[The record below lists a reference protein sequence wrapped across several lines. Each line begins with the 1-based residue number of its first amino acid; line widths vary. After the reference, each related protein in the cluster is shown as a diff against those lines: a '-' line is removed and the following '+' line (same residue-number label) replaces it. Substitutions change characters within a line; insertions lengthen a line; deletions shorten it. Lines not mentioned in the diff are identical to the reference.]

1 MSTPR
6 RRVTVHDV
14 AREARVSRGT
24 VSRVVNGERY
34 VSTEARKAVEAAI
47 LRTGYVPSRAA
58 RTLVRQRAQA
68 VGFVVHE
75 PHAMFVDD
83 PNIGRLLLGAN
94 RALSAADHQMP
105 TLIFDSDEDSQR
117 IVRYLG
123 GGVVDGV
130 ILVSA
135 REHDPITDAVR
146 NLGLATAFIG
156 NPRNEM
162 PWVGIDN
169 EDAAHSITSRLLE
182 TGRRKVGMI
191 AAGMDRDSGSDR
203 YAGFRRAL
211 GDRFDEGLVV
221 RVDHYSFADGVT
233 GMRELLARCPD
244 VDGVFAA
251 SDALA
256 AGAIDT
262 LNEAGRRVP
271 QDVGIVGFDDSGW
284 AQRCRPQLSTVR
296 QPAEALG
303 AAAAAL
309 VLAQLEGRPVV
320 SGSLLETPV
329 VWRDSA

>member
-1 MSTPR
+1 M
-6 RRVTVHDV
+6 TVHDV

-47 LRTGYVPSRAA
+47 QRTGYVPSRAA

-75 PHAMFVDD
+75 PHALFVDD

-94 RALSAADHQMP
+94 RALSAADYQMP

-117 IVRYLG
+117 IARYLG

-146 NLGLATAFIG
+146 NLGLSTAFIG

-169 EDAAHSITSRLLE
+169 EDAAHSITRRLLG
-182 TGRRKVGMI
+182 TGRRRVGMI

-211 GDRFDEGLVV
+211 GDRFEEDLVV

-233 GMRELLARCPD
+233 GMRELLTRCPE

-251 SDALA
+251 SDAIA
-256 AGAIDT
+256 AGAVDT
-262 LNEAGRRVP
+262 LHEAGRRIP
-271 QDVGIVGFDDSGW
+271 QDVGIVGFDDSPW

-296 QPAEALG
+296 QPAEDLG

-309 VLAQLEGRPVV
+309 VLAQLEGREVV

-329 VWRDSA
+329 VWRESA

>member
-1 MSTPR
+1 M
-6 RRVTVHDV
+6 HDV

-47 LRTGYVPSRAA
+47 QRTGYVPSRAA
-58 RTLVRQRAQA
+58 RALVRQRAQA

-94 RALSAADHQMP
+94 RALSRADYQMP
-105 TLIFDSDEDSQR
+105 TLIFDSEEDTQR

-130 ILVSA
+130 ILVST
-135 REHDPITDAVR
+135 RQRDPIRDAVR
-146 NLGLATAFIG
+146 ALGLATAFIG
-156 NPRNEM
+156 NPRDEL

-169 EDAAHSITSRLLE
+169 ENAACAITQRLLG
-182 TGRRKVGMI
+182 TGRRTVGMI

-203 YAGFRRAL
+203 HAGFRRAL
-211 GDRFDEGLVV
+211 GDRFDANRVV
-221 RVDHYSFADGVT
+221 EVAHYSFADGMT

-244 VDGVFAA
+244 IDGIFAA

-256 AGAIDT
+256 AGAVDT
-262 LNEAGRRVP
+262 LREAGRRVP
-271 QDVGIVGFDDSGW
+271 EDVGIVGFDDSGW

-296 QPAEALG
+296 QPAEDLG
-303 AAAAAL
+303 AAAADL
-309 VLAQLEGRPVV
+309 VLAQLDDRPLTSGR
-320 SGSLLETPV
+320 LLETPV